1 MQLSVN
7 QHLNLLNSN
16 LFSFPHF
23 HKLRSTNKARPLGAR
38 VTELYCSTWS
48 RTPILH
54 TTGIK
59 PLLHSY
65 IHVRLA
71 SHFLYCLDT
80 TSCDC
85 IGLGSLDNRY
95 GYIFLDSVGY
105 MYVSVTVNG
114 DTESQRFNFY
124 LQILKFQ
131 NIHRYVVG
139 MFCTKYTCGRYQL
152 STYCT

>member
-1 MQLSVN
+1 MTALDLEAWTTGMDTYFWIVCPGFQPI
-7 QHLNLLNSN
+7 NLL
-16 LFSFPHF
+16 
-23 HKLRSTNKARPLGAR
+23 
-38 VTELYCSTWS
+38 
-48 RTPILH
+48 
-54 TTGIK
+54 
-59 PLLHSY
+59 
-65 IHVRLA
+65 
-71 SHFLYCLDT
+71 
-80 TSCDC
+80 
-85 IGLGSLDNRY
+85 
-95 GYIFLDSVGY
+95 VGY